1 VERGG
6 AGGAAGDS
14 VGRTA
19 AQGGGYGSGG
29 RGGPRRTRLSRLDEM
44 ADAQAAEQSS
54 EQRAVSSVSSERG
67 RWADGARWPII
78 VLCTVGGVRDRVS
91 GLFKVLGEVW
101 SQEVWSVESGVFL
114 FLPVFVNCDSL

>member
-1 VERGG
+1 MERGG
-6 AGGAAGDS
+6 RGARRATAS
-14 VGRTA
+14 A
-19 AQGGGYGSGG
+19 AQQRRGGYGSGG

-78 VLCTVGGVRDRVS
+78 VLCTVGGVRDRAS
-91 GLFKVLGEVW
+91 GLFKVLGLEVW
-101 SQEVWSVESGVFL
+101 SQEVWSVQW
-114 FLPVFVNCDSL
+114 SLECSFFYLCLLS